1 MVKRLSANVD
11 PITGRRKLFVKLTTS
26 EALPVGSSG
35 RAEIIKREITGMT
48 IMPRKV
54 YIRYFRFYQR
64 WNSFTKTVEI
74 GAKNLEF
81 VEITKGSKPKDMVIS
96 ETPHLF
102 YDGEKVSPTI
112 LE

>member
-1 MVKRLSANVD
+1 
-11 PITGRRKLFVKLTTS
+11 
-26 EALPVGSSG
+26 
-35 RAEIIKREITGMT
+35 
-48 IMPRKV
+48 MPRKALLGTSAFIV
-54 YIRYFRFYQR
+54 KDGTVLQ
-64 WNSFTKTVEI
+64 KTVEI

-81 VEITKGSKPKDMVIS
+81 VEITKGLKPKDMVIS